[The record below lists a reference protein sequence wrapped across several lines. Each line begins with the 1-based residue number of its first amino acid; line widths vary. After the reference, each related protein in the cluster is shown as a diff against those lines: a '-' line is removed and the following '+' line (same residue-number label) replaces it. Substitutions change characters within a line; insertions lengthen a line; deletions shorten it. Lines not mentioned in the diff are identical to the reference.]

1 MRLSMLLVVLGV
13 LTIVNGSHQSQCIQ
27 GINCQLP
34 NCFCS
39 TSRLNMDL
47 EEIPQIVYF
56 GFDDALNVE
65 MASHYRRLFSPD
77 RKNPNGCP
85 ITMSLYVQDQYTDYR
100 LVHEFYNK
108 GMEIGVHSVT
118 HTSISTGDKL
128 RYEAGQ
134 QKKNLATLGRIPIE
148 DIVGWRSPNLKT
160 AGDVQPDILKSLGY
174 TYDISLTYTRS
185 KLGMERPWPYTL
197 DYGYPFSCMVSPCP
211 KPGSRHPGFW
221 EVPVNSLVDYKN
233 AYACAYVDGCFN
245 RPDTEEDAFK
255 YLWQNFLDYYNSSRT
270 PFGFNMH
277 AAWFWSEHNLNAMNR
292 FIEQVREMKNVYI
305 VSVKQMLDWV
315 REPTPISQLQ
325 TLPTWRCAAVQ
336 VSSNATVPTTSVS
349 TPTTPSTTTTT
360 PPTTSTTTTTT
371 TPTTTTTTT
380 TTTSTTMKPTTNI
393 RFPST
398 TTPKGIKNTKF
409 ITKVHPSQTFV
420 SGTRPTEFVQAS
432 PQVSHKQKPPTPK
445 LSFPTAVS
453 KLLTTAAKNGEATRV
468 LSSAQMQFLQSTAS
482 SGLPSHSRSSSSL
495 PCIQGWNC
503 RLPGCMCR
511 TTHPPGGLAETETPQ
526 MVYFTFDGPVNVNS
540 YMNLVHLFDS
550 ARKNPNN
557 CSISAT
563 MFVSKSSNYMT
574 YLKRLAGM
582 GMEVGLRGDDM
593 DAYRRSNSL
602 ETDLNNEINY
612 LQAKLP
618 VRNLKG
624 WRSPALKPLGDAQFK
639 ILKSQN
645 LLYDSTLSL
654 PNPQTKGGFAWP
666 YTLDFRWRD
675 TCDISGCP
683 IGAYP
688 GLWEVPIV
696 PLLDYTQRYPCTYAD
711 GCMFNPPT
719 ANDTFNFL
727 WQNFKEHYD
736 GNRAP
741 FGVTL
746 RQQWFSHFIYKPN
759 LAGLDRFIRTLVSM
773 RDVYVVSIE
782 QVLDWMKNPTPLGEL
797 GSFLPWQC

>member
-1 MRLSMLLVVLGV
+1 MVQKSF
-13 LTIVNGSHQSQCIQ
+13 QSQCVQ

-39 TSRLNMDL
+39 TTRLNMDL

-65 MASHYRRLFSPD
+65 MASHYRRLFPPD

-128 RYEAGQ
+128 EYEADQ
-134 QKKNLATLGRIPIE
+134 QRKNLANLGRIPIE

-197 DYGYPFSCMVSPCP
+197 DYGYPFSCMVIPCP

-233 AYACAYVDGCFN
+233 AYPCPYVDGCFN
-245 RPDTEEDAFK
+245 RPDTEEQAFK
-255 YLWQNFLDYYNSSRT
+255 YLWQNFLDYYKGSRT

-292 FIEQVREMKNVYI
+292 FIQQVLALKNVYI
-305 VSVKQMLDWV
+305 VSVKQMLDWM
-315 REPTPISQLQ
+315 REPTPISQIQMLSS
-325 TLPTWRCAAVQ
+325 WRCGTAQ
-336 VSSNATVPTTSVS
+336 MSNNATVSTTSVS
-349 TPTTPSTTTTT
+349 TPTTPSATTTT
-360 PPTTSTTTTTT
+360 PPTASTTTTTATTTT
-371 TPTTTTTTT
+371 TPTTTITTTT
-380 TTTSTTMKPTTNI
+380 TTTTKPTTNI
-393 RFPST
+393 RFPTT
-398 TTPKGIKNTKF
+398 TTPRSTKGTKF
-409 ITKVHPSQTFV
+409 ITKVHPSQIVETSV
-420 SGTRPTEFVQAS
+420 SDSHPTVSA
-432 PQVSHKQKPPTPK
+432 QVPPVVSRKHKPSTPK

-453 KLLTTAAKNGEATRV
+453 KLLTTAAKNRGASRAQ
-468 LSSAQMQFLQSTAS
+468 SSAQTPSLQSTATF
-482 SGLPSHSRSSSSL
+482 GLPSHSLSPSSL

-503 RLPGCMCR
+503 RLPDCMCR
-511 TTHPPGGLAETETPQ
+511 TTNPPGGLAEMETPQ
-526 MVYFTFDGPVNVNS
+526 MVYFTFDGPINVNS
-540 YMNLVHLFDS
+540 YLNLVHLFDS
-550 ARKNPNN
+550 GRKNPNN

-563 MFVSKSSNYMT
+563 MFVSKSGNYMT

-582 GMEVGLRGDDM
+582 GIEVGLRGDDM

-602 ETDLNNEINY
+602 ETDLDNEINY

-654 PNPQTKGGFAWP
+654 PTPQTKADFVWP

-675 TCDISGCP
+675 RCDISGCP
-683 IGAYP
+683 VGAYP
-688 GLWEVPIV
+688 GLWEVPIL
-696 PLLDYTQRYPCTYAD
+696 PLLDYTQSYFCTYAD

-719 ANDTFNFL
+719 ADETFNFL
-727 WQNFKEHYD
+727 WRNFMNHYD

-759 LAGLDRFIRTLVSM
+759 LAGLDRFIRKLVSM

-782 QVLDWMKNPTPLGEL
+782 QVLDWMKNPTPLAEL
-797 GSFLPWQC
+797 GAFLPWQC